1 MDAAVTLVVVAL
13 LSVVEALLASVVA
26 SLASVEAAVV
36 AAVVV
41 VVSFVSVEEVA
52 VVAGDASRSIYGASS
67 SRKAATQHSGE
78 FQLMVHSFT
87 DHASTLSR

>member
-52 VVAGDASRSIYGASS
+52 VVVDAPRSMYGASS
-67 SRKAATQHSGE
+67 SRKEATQHSGE